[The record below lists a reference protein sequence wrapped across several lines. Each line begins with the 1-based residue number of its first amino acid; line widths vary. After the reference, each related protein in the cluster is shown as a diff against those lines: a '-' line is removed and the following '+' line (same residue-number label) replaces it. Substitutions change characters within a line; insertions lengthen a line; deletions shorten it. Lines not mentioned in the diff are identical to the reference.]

1 MLHYKV
7 NVSCCDSYRRLGNIR
22 GNIQRRGQ
30 QHQRREQW
38 TNGIVIIP
46 TLSPG
51 AMQTLSL
58 SVLSSFFISFISFEM
73 SAVLLC
79 TRKVIPLIIK
89 QIIFIISFLLLYTG
103 AQSAYFVPFSLG
115 PLPPLPPSSLS
126 RFPHPESGDV
136 PLDLLPDERH
146 AAVGHGRHMQGGH
159 GRGQPAG
166 ALLVALPQV
175 AQVGGTL
182 REEGALAAA
191 GRQAEVGNS
200 APTAA
205 GRVVPSAG

>member
-7 NVSCCDSYRRLGNIR
+7 NVSCCDNYRRLGNTRGKSRYSTSWATASATGAMDKRNSNYTNLVAR
-22 GNIQRRGQ
+22 GNANFIL
-30 QHQRREQW
+30 
-38 TNGIVIIP
+38 ISFIIIC
-46 TLSPG
+46 
-51 AMQTLSL
+51 
-58 SVLSSFFISFISFEM
+58 ISFISFEM
-73 SAVLLC
+73 SSVLLC

-89 QIIFIISFLLLYTG
+89 QIIFIMSFLLLHPG

-115 PLPPLPPSSLS
+115 PLPPLPSSSLS
-126 RFPHPESGDV
+126 RSAHPESGDV

-182 REEGALAAA
+182 
-191 GRQAEVGNS
+191 
-200 APTAA
+200 
-205 GRVVPSAG
+205 